1 MSESADAANSG
12 KLPPSAADQ
21 ASASSGADSP
31 DPAQAAVTALAAA
44 SRGNDHARLVH
55 EIRRRKTFA
64 IISHPDAGKTTL
76 TEKLLLYGG
85 VIQLAGAVKAK
96 RGRASAV
103 SDWMELERERGIS
116 ITSSVLQFAY
126 HGLQMNLLDTPG
138 HADFSEDTYRT
149 LHAADSAVMLLDC
162 AKGVEP
168 QTKKLFRV
176 CKQRKMP
183 IFTFVNKMDRPGR
196 EPFDLVGEVES
207 VLGIGVVPITWPI
220 YKGHVFRGIYHRLLK
235 RVYLFDAKYAGS
247 SQAAGA
253 EMAPFQV
260 TGLDDAS
267 LREELDAYGDDR
279 LREEAD
285 LLETAGD
292 VFDRERFE
300 AGEVSPMFS
309 GSAMNNFG
317 LAPFLDTFC
326 ELSPTP
332 SARDSSMG
340 RVSPEDEPFSGFVFK
355 IQANMDKA
363 HRDRVAFVRICSG
376 RFERGMKVLHVRTDK
391 TIRLANPTTFLAQER
406 TIVDEGFAGDV
417 IGVYDPGIFEIGDT
431 LTAGKKFAYED
442 IPSFAPEHF
451 ARVVMVDPL
460 RRKQLRKGLEQ
471 LAQEG
476 TIQLYRPPEGQEG
489 DAILGAVGRLQLEV
503 VKYRLKA
510 EYDADVRLEPMNVE
524 FARWISRADGQTV
537 DLIAFGREN
546 VGLPVVDVRGRAVAL
561 FAGEWQV
568 SSAKRYL
575 PDLVFA
581 DTARGVVQRV

>member
-1 MSESADAANSG
+1 MSESVN
-12 KLPPSAADQ
+12 PPPPPAGATEGG
-21 ASASSGADSP
+21 ASAPPAVAGSEPGAQRD
-31 DPAQAAVTALAAA
+31 AEH
-44 SRGNDHARLVH
+44 GRLVH

-85 VIQLAGAVKAK
+85 AIQLAGAVKAK
-96 RGRASAV
+96 RGRAAAV

-116 ITSSVLQFAY
+116 ITSSVLQFGY

-149 LHAADSAVMLLDC
+149 LHAADAAVMLLDC

-235 RVYLFDAKYAGS
+235 RVYLFDAKHAGS

-253 EMAPFQV
+253 EIAPFQV
-260 TGLDDAS
+260 TGLEDAS
-267 LREELDAYGDDR
+267 LREELDDYGYSR
-279 LREEAD
+279 LREEAE
-285 LLETAGD
+285 LLEAAGD
-292 VFDRERFE
+292 AFDREKFE
-300 AGEVSPMFS
+300 AGEVSPMFF

-332 SARDSSMG
+332 SPRESSAGKM
-340 RVSPEDEPFSGFVFK
+340 SPENEPFSGFVFK

-376 RFERGMKVLHVRTDK
+376 RFERGMKVLQVRTDK

-431 LTAGKKFAYED
+431 LTAGKKFSYED

-451 ARVVMVDPL
+451 ARVLMVDPL
-460 RRKQLRKGLEQ
+460 RRKQLKKGLEQ

-476 TIQLYRPPEGQEG
+476 TIQLYRPPEGREG
-489 DAILGAVGRLQLEV
+489 DASLGAVGRLQLEV
-503 VKYRLKA
+503 VKYRLKS

-524 FARWISRADGQTV
+524 FARWISRSDGQDV
-537 DLIAFGREN
+537 DLVAFGREN
-546 VGLPVVDVRGRAVAL
+546 VGLPAVDVRGRAVAL

-568 SSAKRYL
+568 NSAKRYL
-575 PDLVFA
+575 PDLVFS